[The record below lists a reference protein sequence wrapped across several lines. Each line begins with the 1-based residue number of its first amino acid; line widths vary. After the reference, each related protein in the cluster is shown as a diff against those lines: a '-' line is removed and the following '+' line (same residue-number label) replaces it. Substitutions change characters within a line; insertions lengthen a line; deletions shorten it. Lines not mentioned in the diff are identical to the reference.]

1 MKMFDR
7 LYLKVM
13 DKLQSFV
20 EEEKGESNIIAIV
33 IVLGIVVALALLFG
47 DKLMEL
53 FNSWWAKIQTPT
65 P

>member
-1 MKMFDR
+1 MNMLDR
-7 LYLKVM
+7 LYLKAM
-13 DKLQSFV
+13 DRLQSLA
-20 EEEKGESNIIAIV
+20 EEEQGEANIIAIV

>member
-13 DKLQSFV
+13 DKLQSFA
-20 EEEKGESNIIAIV
+20 EEERGESNIIAIV

-47 DKLMEL
+47 EKLVDL
-53 FNSWWAKIQTPT
+53 FNSWWAKIQTPA

>member
-1 MKMFDR
+1 MNVLDR
-7 LYLKVM
+7 LYLKAM
-13 DKLQSFV
+13 DRLQSLA
-20 EEEKGESNIIAIV
+20 EEEQGETNIIAIV

>member
-1 MKMFDR
+1 MNVLDR
-7 LYLKVM
+7 LYLKAM
-13 DKLQSFV
+13 DRLQSLV
-20 EEEKGESNIIAIV
+20 EEEQGETNIIAIV

-47 DKLMEL
+47 EKLMEL